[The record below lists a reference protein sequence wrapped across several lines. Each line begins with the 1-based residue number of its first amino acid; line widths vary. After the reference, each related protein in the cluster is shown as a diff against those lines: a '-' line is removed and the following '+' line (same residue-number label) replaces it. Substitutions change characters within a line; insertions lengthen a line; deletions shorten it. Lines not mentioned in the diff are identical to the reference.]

1 MNFEW
6 GIEQIIDGLAQ
17 MSWLEAVAV
26 FFGIVSVVFSIRKNI
41 LVFPTGIISTI
52 IYIYICLEY
61 KLYADMGINAYY
73 TGMSIYGWILWSRPM
88 VAGIEVPVTW
98 LSRRGILRSV
108 VLLVF
113 SYVVLYYVLVSFTD
127 SDVPYWDS
135 LTTASAFVAMWLM
148 AKKKVEN
155 WIAWIITDL
164 ISIPL
169 YWYKGLPLTS
179 FQFLF
184 FTILAILGLLSWI
197 RSAKAPII
205 CLSKK

>member
-6 GIEQIIDGLAQ
+6 GIAQIIDGLAQ

-26 FFGIVSVVFSIRKNI
+26 FFGIVSVIFSIRRNI

-61 KLYADMGINAYY
+61 RLYADMGINAYY
-73 TGMSIYGWILWSRPM
+73 TGMSLYGWLLWSRPLDSDR
-88 VAGIEVPVTW
+88 EVPVTW
-98 LSRRGILRSV
+98 LSSHG
-108 VLLVF
+108 VLKSAALLIF
-113 SYVVLYYVLVSFTD
+113 SYAVLYYVLLHFTD

-135 LTTASAFVAMWLM
+135 FTTASAFVAMWLM
-148 AKKKVEN
+148 AKKKVES

-164 ISIPL
+164 VSIPL

-197 RSAKAPII
+197 RSANASKI